1 MLLYASFLV
10 PVVAALLAAVAP
22 DVRALGRSAA
32 AASVAATVG
41 MGAVVVLVFARGPMW
56 VGNSWMIDRFAA
68 LMIVLIQIVWTGAA
82 FASLRYIGE
91 EHAAGLLSIR
101 KARIYYGLLP
111 LFALAM
117 IVTVTTDHLGVLWVA
132 LEATTLATT
141 PLVALYKK
149 DGAIEAA
156 WKYLLLCSLGISV
169 SLLGL
174 LLLAYAGV
182 GAGLPIG
189 RALSLGALRGTAAAL
204 DPQVVRWA
212 FVFLFV
218 GIGTKVGFVPMH
230 PWLPDAHSRTPSPVS
245 AALSGALLNVAMY
258 TLLRFKALVDLS
270 LGQGNW
276 TSAFFVGFGLASI
289 LFAAFVLLNQLN
301 YKRLLAYSSV
311 EHMGLIAFGV
321 AMGPVGAAGAV
332 MHMLGHTLAKS
343 SLFFTAGEV
352 LLARH
357 TTKIANIRALWRSS
371 PRTSLAFLLGFLGL
385 FGMPTSI
392 LFASELTVLV
402 AAARRMPVAAV
413 AVVVALVIVTVG
425 VLHQVF
431 SMLFDA
437 DRPENGAEPLPE
449 PFTVTHAVVA
459 VELALLFAGG
469 VFFLS
474 TPGYEWAASIARDF
488 TVCP

>member
-10 PVVAALLAAVAP
+10 PVVAALFAAVAR
-22 DVRALGRSAA
+22 DVRVLGRSAA
-32 AASVAATVG
+32 AASLTATAG

-56 VGNSWMIDRFAA
+56 VGGSWMIDRFAA

-91 EHAAGLLSIR
+91 EHAAGLLSMR

-117 IVTVTTDHLGVLWVA
+117 IVAVTTDHLGVLWVA

-156 WKYLLLCSLGISV
+156 WKYLLLCSLGLSV

-174 LLLAYAGV
+174 LMLAYAGV

-230 PWLPDAHSRTPSPVS
+230 PWLPDAHSRTPSPIS
-245 AALSGALLNVAMY
+245 AALQGAGRSVAR
-258 TLLRFKALVDLS
+258 TRRLDVRLLRRV
-270 LGQGNW
+270 
-276 TSAFFVGFGLASI
+276 
-289 LFAAFVLLNQLN
+289 
-301 YKRLLAYSSV
+301 R
-311 EHMGLIAFGV
+311 
-321 AMGPVGAAGAV
+321 
-332 MHMLGHTLAKS
+332 
-343 SLFFTAGEV
+343 
-352 LLARH
+352 
-357 TTKIANIRALWRSS
+357 
-371 PRTSLAFLLGFLGL
+371 LGL
-385 FGMPTSI
+385 NPVRGLRAPQSD
-392 LFASELTVLV
+392 ELQ
-402 AAARRMPVAAV
+402 AAARLLERGAHGLDRLWRRHGAGRRRGRRHAHARTHAGEEQP
-413 AVVVALVIVTVG
+413 
-425 VLHQVF
+425 VLH
-431 SMLFDA
+431 
-437 DRPENGAEPLPE
+437 
-449 PFTVTHAVVA
+449 
-459 VELALLFAGG
+459 GG
-469 VFFLS
+469 
-474 TPGYEWAASIARDF
+474 
-488 TVCP
+488 

>member
-1 MLLYASFLV
+1 
-10 PVVAALLAAVAP
+10 
-22 DVRALGRSAA
+22 
-32 AASVAATVG
+32 
-41 MGAVVVLVFARGPMW
+41 
-56 VGNSWMIDRFAA
+56 MIDRFAA

-91 EHAAGLLSIR
+91 EHAAGLLSMR

-132 LEATTLATT
+132 LEATTLSTT

-230 PWLPDAHSRTPSPVS
+230 PWLPDAHSRTPSPIS

-276 TSAFFVGFGLASI
+276 TSAFFIGFGLASI
-289 LFAAFVLLNQLN
+289 LFAAFVLLNQAN
-301 YKRLLAYSSV
+301 YKRMLAYSSV

-321 AMGPVGAAGAV
+321 AMGPVGASGAV

-371 PRTSLAFLLGFLGL
+371 PRTSLAFHPRVPRPVRHAHVDPLRLRVDR
-385 FGMPTSI
+385 P
-392 LFASELTVLV
+392 V

-413 AVVVALVIVTVG
+413 AVVVALAIVTVG

-437 DRPENGAEPLPE
+437 DRPENGPPSSVPNRSRSRTRWSPWNSPFCSRAE
-449 PFTVTHAVVA
+449 
-459 VELALLFAGG
+459 
-469 VFFLS
+469 S
-474 TPGYEWAASIARDF
+474 SS
-488 TVCP
+488 